1 MKPLSERQEQIV
13 AFMLAHL
20 LEHQS
25 LPTLQTLAT
34 AFGISSVGGAAYH
47 VDALTR
53 RGYLEKVSRG
63 AYRLVRDAQGR
74 PFKLALVVEVAH
86 GP

>member
-1 MKPLSERQEQIV
+1 MKPLSEKQKQII
-13 AFMLAHL
+13 AFMQAHL

-25 LPTLQTLAT
+25 LPTLQTLAA

-53 RGYLEKVSRG
+53 RGYLEKPSRG
-63 AYRLVRDAQGR
+63 VYRLIRDAQGR
-74 PFKLALVVEVAH
+74 PLKLALVVEVTH
-86 GP
+86 GA